1 MLLLITFKEPRVECV
16 CISLKKFLNQ
26 SERNKFLFDDF
37 NIEFK
42 KELKIAGGFEALMFK
57 KHAMH
62 GKMGMKYIGL
72 YKDIEKYKSTFLTGV
87 YESLR
92 PMYDTE
98 MPYVFWSA
106 LHEIL
111 LNIKRKQQ

>member
-1 MLLLITFKEPRVECV
+1 LTQTID
-16 CISLKKFLNQ
+16 LKIFPFTQEHIK
-26 SERNKFLFDDF
+26 
-37 NIEFK
+37 EFK
-42 KELKIAGGFEALMFK
+42 KELKRAGGFEELMSQK
-57 KHAMH
+57 QAMQ

-72 YKDIEKYKSTFLTGV
+72 YKDIQEYKNKFLTGV

-111 LNIKRKQQ
+111 LNKEAKKK